1 MSGQM
6 IVVADLALDREIM
19 SIRTWWTQD
28 PRIAGTP
35 LSVFLY
41 FRGLGTGA
49 EVTQAE
55 AMAALGLGKAA
66 FRTAKERLR
75 DAGFLIEI
83 RDRFPAG
90 YRDPLSDEP
99 RGGLPR
105 YRLLFLDPAPDSEVD
120 AAESLIEA
128 DEPVDISPGQNWG
141 RKSAPV
147 TSAGA
152 GNRQQS
158 GKPQMGPGA
167 GNRHQLSTG
176 AGIRPPYR
184 KTQGGLVNR
193 LVGSSI
199 SEPTNQTGSTRETQ
213 DPSVVDAELE
223 AIAPGA
229 RLSVAAITAEV
240 AGRVDLSQV
249 DLVAAVR
256 DTVCRAKSPVAN
268 PASYVASVIVRKP
281 DAWLVGSTSG
291 GWTPQ
296 REPEDAWHPA
306 EARDAG
312 QAASCLAGNHDWGS
326 HALPDILRAHC
337 VHCGEPRRKVD
348 PDFARHE
355 AQHELEQAGAR

>member
-6 IVVADLALDREIM
+6 IVVADLAIDREIM

-28 PRIAGTP
+28 ARIAGTP

-49 EVTQAE
+49 EVTQTE
-55 AMAALGLGKAA
+55 AMGTLGLGKAA

-75 DAGFLIEI
+75 DAGFLVEV

-105 YRLLFLDPAPDSEVD
+105 YRLMFLDPSPDAEVD
-120 AAESLIEA
+120 PSESLIEA
-128 DEPVDISPGQNWG
+128 EEAIEFLPDQNWG

-147 TSAGA
+147 ASTGA

-158 GKPQMGPGA
+158 GKPQMGAGA
-167 GNRHQLSTG
+167 GNQHQPATG
-176 AGIRPPYR
+176 AGNRPPYR
-184 KTQGGLVNR
+184 KTQVGLVNR
-193 LVGSSI
+193 LVGSST
-199 SEPTNQTGSTRETQ
+199 SEPTDQTSSAREVT
-213 DPSVVDAELE
+213 DPAAIDAELE

-240 AGRVDLSQV
+240 AGRVDLSQI
-249 DLVAAVR
+249 DLVAAVL
-256 DTVCRAKSPVAN
+256 DTVCKTKSRLGN

-281 DAWLVGSTSG
+281 DSYLIGSIDA

-296 REPEDAWHPA
+296 RDASEAWHPA
-306 EARDAG
+306 EAHDAG
-312 QAASCLAGNHDWGS
+312 QTAACHAGNHDWGS

-337 VHCGEPRRKVD
+337 VHCGEPRRNVD
-348 PDFARHE
+348 LEFARHE
-355 AQHELEQAGAR
+355 AQHEREQAGAR

>member
-1 MSGQM
+1 M
-6 IVVADLALDREIM
+6 
-19 SIRTWWTQD
+19 
-28 PRIAGTP
+28 
-35 LSVFLY
+35 
-41 FRGLGTGA
+41 
-49 EVTQAE
+49 
-55 AMAALGLGKAA
+55 
-66 FRTAKERLR
+66 
-75 DAGFLIEI
+75 
-83 RDRFPAG
+83 
-90 YRDPLSDEP
+90 
-99 RGGLPR
+99 
-105 YRLLFLDPAPDSEVD
+105 
-120 AAESLIEA
+120 
-128 DEPVDISPGQNWG
+128 
-141 RKSAPV
+141 
-147 TSAGA
+147 
-152 GNRQQS
+152 
-158 GKPQMGPGA
+158 
-167 GNRHQLSTG
+167 
-176 AGIRPPYR
+176 
-184 KTQGGLVNR
+184 
-193 LVGSSI
+193 VGSSI